1 MTISIKPKARQTNKS
16 CIVKTQERNS
26 AGLYLARH
34 ILLQLDSQEETLV
47 RAEIPETYKVP
58 LSGSSSNIVMATMP
72 ANRGPYLNVNT
83 HLANM
88 AHPSPIMSPSYM
100 PMTPVYTP
108 SLARPPSPWQMPP
121 PPPST
126 PVSGLGGLSPNHP
139 YLQDYAMLVLNNIT
153 RLQQQQEEQNTGG
166 TQSGTNIGHQ
176 YSAQAASPSPSQS
189 GGPPAGLSGHGSS
202 GMGSSL
208 HSSPLR
214 LCLVNVKVSL
224 IIFYL

>member
-1 MTISIKPKARQTNKS
+1 M
-16 CIVKTQERNS
+16 KTQERNS

-34 ILLQLDSQEETLV
+34 LLLQLERQEESLV

-58 LSGSSSNIVMATMP
+58 LSGSSSNYVMATMP
-72 ANRGPYLNVNT
+72 ATRGPYLNINT

-88 AHPSPIMSPSYM
+88 ASASPISPSYM

-126 PVSGLGGLSPNHP
+126 PVSGLGGLPPNHP

-153 RLQQQQEEQNTGG
+153 RLQQQQEEQMNPGGGTSGQPNGHHYNAQSVSPTPSQTGG
-166 TQSGTNIGHQ
+166 P
-176 YSAQAASPSPSQS
+176 A
-189 GGPPAGLSGHGSS
+189 AGLSGHGSS

-214 LCLVNVKVSL
+214 
-224 IIFYL
+224 

>member
-1 MTISIKPKARQTNKS
+1 MKISPQ
-16 CIVKTQERNS
+16 
-26 AGLYLARH
+26 
-34 ILLQLDSQEETLV
+34 
-47 RAEIPETYKVP
+47 VP
-58 LSGSSSNIVMATMP
+58 LSGSSSNYVMATMP
-72 ANRGPYLNVNT
+72 ANRGPYLNINT

-88 AHPSPIMSPSYM
+88 ASASPLSPSYM

-126 PVSGLGGLSPNHP
+126 PVSGLGGLPPNHP

-153 RLQQQQEEQNTGG
+153 RLQQQQEEQLNPK
-166 TQSGTNIGHQ
+166 TNGHHTV
-176 YSAQAASPSPSQS
+176 SPSQS

-214 LCLVNVKVSL
+214 
-224 IIFYL
+224 

>member
-34 ILLQLDSQEETLV
+34 LLLQLDRQEETLV
-47 RAEIPETYKVP
+47 RAEIPETYKVIFFYLFVLNIIFKVP
-58 LSGSSSNIVMATMP
+58 MSGSSSNFVMATMP
-72 ANRGPYLNVNT
+72 ANRGPYLNINT

-88 AHPSPIMSPSYM
+88 ASASPISPSYM
-100 PMTPVYTP
+100 PLTPVYTP

-126 PVSGLGGLSPNHP
+126 PVSGLGGLPPNHP

-153 RLQQQQEEQNTGG
+153 RLQQQQDEHVTGARTNG
-166 TQSGTNIGHQ
+166 QYGGQSV
-176 YSAQAASPSPSQS
+176 SPTPSQS
-189 GGPPAGLSGHGSS
+189 GGNNHAVSAHGSS

-214 LCLVNVKVSL
+214 
-224 IIFYL
+224 